1 MLCLNVPAPKEHHIS
16 TTGHRLFWMGIAIS
30 GPEFVLTYASGQ
42 WGTARESVKA
52 FRASGYPQWTMRHG
66 FFADMG
72 GFLLVPR
79 DSVSFPI
86 TTKQLHWL
94 VGGKE
99 VYGDSGRH
107 ARGSGG

>member
-1 MLCLNVPAPKEHHIS
+1 
-16 TTGHRLFWMGIAIS
+16 MGIAIS

-72 GFLLVPR
+72 GTEGLGF
-79 DSVSFPI
+79 VSDYYEAAA
-86 TTKQLHWL
+86 L